1 MMRRLSTEALSVVQ
15 SAGLISRLAYARG
28 KRAGVD
34 IARLLRRAGFA
45 VGDIND
51 ESARL
56 AVAKQIKFV
65 ELVAQLVGDPS
76 LGFHLALEFDL
87 RRIGLL
93 YYVAASSKTLGEAL
107 QRVQRCS
114 KIINEGIILTV
125 RREETLRIC
134 FKYDGIFRHTDKHQI
149 EFWMT
154 ALVRAL
160 RHLTN
165 YKIQASRVSF
175 AHARS
180 GKNTEL
186 KNFFGGRIEDVAR
199 KDIVELP
206 LSAWHLPVAKADPY
220 LNRFLVQVC
229 EEARARRQPGSSS
242 FKIRVGN
249 AIAELLPHGRTD
261 IGTIAAKLQLSP
273 RQLARRLSSERLT
286 FAELLQDL
294 RKTLARRYL
303 ANKDLSVSRIAWL
316 LGYKEVGTFT
326 RASRRWTGRPP
337 SALRVRQKANKPL
350 NIKSGK

>member
-1 MMRRLSTEALSVVQ
+1 MRRLSTEALSVVR
-15 SAGLISRLAYARG
+15 SAGLISRLAYALA

-34 IARLLRRAGFA
+34 TARLLRRVGFA

-65 ELVAQLVGDPS
+65 ELVAQAVGDPS

-93 YYVAASSKTLGEAL
+93 YYVAASSETLGEAL

-114 KIINEGIILTV
+114 TIVNEGIILTV
-125 RREETLRIC
+125 TREKTLRIY
-134 FKYDGIFRHTDKHQI
+134 FKYEGVLRHTDKHQI
-149 EFWMT
+149 EFWIT

-165 YKIQASRVSF
+165 YKIQTRQVSF
-175 AHARS
+175 AHPGS

-186 KNFFGGRIEDVAR
+186 KNFFGDRIGDVAR
-199 KDIVELP
+199 NDMVELP
-206 LSAWHLPVAKADPY
+206 SSTWHLPIAKADPY
-220 LNRFLVQVC
+220 LNRLLVQVC
-229 EEARARRQPGSSS
+229 EEALARRQPASSS
-242 FKIRVGN
+242 FKNRVGN
-249 AIAELLPHGRTD
+249 AIAELLPHGHAD
-261 IGTIAAKLQLSP
+261 VSAVAAKLQLSP

-286 FAELLQDL
+286 FTKLLQDL
-294 RKTLARRYL
+294 RESLARRYL
-303 ANKDLSVSRIAWL
+303 ADKDLSISQIAWL

-326 RASRRWTGRPP
+326 RASRRWMGKPP
-337 SALRVRQKANKPL
+337 SALRVRQKRTNR
-350 NIKSGK
+350 